1 MTFRPALRPAVFA
14 AAAAIL
20 ATLTATF
27 STAETNGTKSKETEM
42 TTMTKFSTE
51 ATLAMNASQ
60 GDIWAVWVDVNGW
73 SRWDKGLANTKMTE
87 RFVPGSTFE
96 LTPQGA
102 DPIEVTLKT
111 VTQGEEF
118 SDETVLPF
126 GTLRNTHRMVVKD
139 GKVEVTHG
147 IEAEIAEEAV
157 GFFSAEIWPHM
168 EHGLPAALEGIREI
182 VEN

>member
-1 MTFRPALRPAVFA
+1 
-14 AAAAIL
+14 
-20 ATLTATF
+20 
-27 STAETNGTKSKETEM
+27 M
-42 TTMTKFSTE
+42 TTITKFNAE
-51 ATLAMNASQ
+51 ATLAVNASQ

-73 SRWDKGLANTKMTE
+73 TRWDKGLANTRMTE

-96 LTPQGA
+96 LTPHGA
-102 DPIEVTLKT
+102 DAIEVTLKT

-126 GTLRNTHRMVVKD
+126 GTLRNTPSIVVKD

-147 IEAEIAEEAV
+147 IEAEISEEAA
-157 GFFSAEIWPHM
+157 GFFSTEIWPHM
-168 EHGLPAALEGIREI
+168 QEGLPHALEGIREI